1 MRGPSYTKDEITL
14 LHSLHAKY
22 GGDWADIQ
30 RVFSKSPSFKRSI
43 KSLQS
48 RYYLK
53 QKQSQNEEKVRP
65 SPPLFPRSYLPPPPP
80 LPMAVGDCYHL
91 PSLHVAKEIQH

>member
-1 MRGPSYTKDEITL
+1 MYKLQEQYLQVACTTITSTIRTTTIMRGPSYTKDEITL

-22 GGDWADIQ
+22 GRDWADIQ
-30 RVFSKSPSFKRSI
+30 RVFNTSPSFKRSI

-53 QKQSQNEEKVRP
+53 QRQSQKEENVRG
-65 SPPLFPRSYLPPPPP
+65 PPVYYFAS
-80 LPMAVGDCYHL
+80 
-91 PSLHVAKEIQH
+91 